1 MVYFKHSFVHYLVV
15 RLPIL
20 KGVLKVVHGV
30 LAPLQASLG
39 CLYQCTYS
47 LAMFHVEYD
56 L

>member
-1 MVYFKHSFVHYLVV
+1 MNIYVIFKHSFGSLPVV

-39 CLYQCTYS
+39 
-47 LAMFHVEYD
+47 
-56 L
+56 